1 MATKA
6 QIEANCANTPLG
18 SGPVQEEGPAPS
30 SHKAVENGL
39 TGQTSR
45 LRNQPPAAPQ
55 DRPPLPGRKVWKRV
69 APEIAPDDGYVKRCK
84 ECQAVMTD
92 RRRTYCSAACTRLA
106 LTENSKFIVPPSVS
120 PRASFV
126 RNPYRRRWS

>member
-1 MATKA
+1 MPTKT
-6 QIEANCANTPLG
+6 QIEPNRASALLI
-18 SGPVQEEGPAPS
+18 SGPVTEEGPATSPHSYSLS
-30 SHKAVENGL
+30 SKHK
-39 TGQTSR
+39 
-45 LRNQPPAAPQ
+45 P
-55 DRPPLPGRKVWKRV
+55 RKIV
-69 APEIAPDDGYVKRCK
+69 APDDGYVKRCK
-84 ECQAVMTD
+84 QCLAIMTD